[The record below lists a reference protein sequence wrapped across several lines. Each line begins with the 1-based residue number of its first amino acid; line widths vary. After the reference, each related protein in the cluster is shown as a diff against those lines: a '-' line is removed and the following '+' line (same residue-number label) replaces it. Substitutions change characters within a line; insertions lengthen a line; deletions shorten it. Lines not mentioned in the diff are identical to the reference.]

1 MGSQECLELLRGVRD
16 CAFATIDRNGLP
28 AVRIIDVMLVE
39 EGRLFFCTAR
49 GKDFY
54 KELLANSTV
63 AVTGLNDKWQKV
75 HLMGRAER
83 LADAEQHAMI
93 DRIFEENP
101 SMNEAYPGDTHYI
114 LEVFVIAEGSI
125 EFFDLGQS
133 PICCESLALEKASVT
148 EKDFFITEV
157 CIGCGTCASLCPQQC
172 IEDGAP

>member
-1 MGSQECLELLRGVRD
+1 
-16 CAFATIDRNGLP
+16 
-28 AVRIIDVMLVE
+28 MLKE

-63 AVTGLNDKWQKV
+63 AVTGLNDKWQTV

-101 SMNEAYPGDTHYI
+101 SMNEVYPGDTHYI
-114 LEVFVIAEGSI
+114 LEAFVIAGGALSCVL
-125 EFFDLGQS
+125 LGKV
-133 PICCESLALEKASVT
+133 PSVAR
-148 EKDFFITEV
+148 V
-157 CIGCGTCASLCPQQC
+157 WRL
-172 IEDGAP
+172 

>member
-1 MGSQECLELLRGVRD
+1 M
-16 CAFATIDRNGLP
+16 
-28 AVRIIDVMLVE
+28 MLKE

-63 AVTGLNDKWQKV
+63 AVTGLNDKWQTV

-101 SMNEAYPGDTHYI
+101 SMNEVIRGIRIISSRSLLLRRGALSSLI
-114 LEVFVIAEGSI
+114 LGKVPSAARVLCLKKLLLRKKTFLSRRSVLVAVRVQVFARS
-125 EFFDLGQS
+125 S
-133 PICCESLALEKASVT
+133 ALRT
-148 EKDFFITEV
+148 R
-157 CIGCGTCASLCPQQC
+157 
-172 IEDGAP
+172 AP

>member
-1 MGSQECLELLRGVRD
+1 M
-16 CAFATIDRNGLP
+16 
-28 AVRIIDVMLVE
+28 RIIDVMLKE

-63 AVTGLNDKWQKV
+63 AVTGLNDKWQTV

-101 SMNEAYPGDTHYI
+101 SMNEVYPGDTYYI
-114 LEVFVIAEGSI
+114 LEAFVIAEGSI
-125 EFFDLGQS
+125 EVFDLGQS
-133 PICCESLALEKASVT
+133 PICCESLVLEKASVT
-148 EKDFFITEV
+148 EKDFFYHGGLYWLRYV
-157 CIGCGTCASLCPQQC
+157 CKSLPAAVLRGRGLPKCALLPENSR
-172 IEDGAP
+172 